1 MSSLGLSKPTWGWCQ
16 LVPCLPNMRKVPG
29 LILRTIEAKRDGLN
43 PKQQPLEVK
52 AGRTDDEGH
61 LWLHSELED
70 SSGHTRASLKKL
82 MPGRDAPV
90 VSPTS
95 CGYPLPTFLSGKADL
110 KGIYDHRVSY
120 T

>member
-43 PKQQPLEVK
+43 LKRQPLEVK

-61 LWLHSELED
+61 PCLHSELED
-70 SSGHTRASLKKL
+70 SSGHTKINARRGCPCGQPHELWLSSTLF
-82 MPGRDAPV
+82 PFREGRSERD
-90 VSPTS
+90 
-95 CGYPLPTFLSGKADL
+95 
-110 KGIYDHRVSY
+110 I
-120 T
+120 